1 MVRPTASA
9 AMSATRTASA
19 SSASIPRY
27 RNPALT
33 SRLPPPKLPLFR
45 SVVAHPPA
53 PWATQQQQPESATS
67 EALKK
72 DAKGKG
78 KGKADKVRE
87 RSRPDFR
94 ELGPGSAH
102 PACAI
107 VLEPSWQACC
117 RLAETTVRSRSQ
129 RSLAGRTSVTHPKKL
144 SPIATNKQA
153 RQYGPYTIPPICGHR
168 LLCIQAHS
176 LWVASDLD
184 LPLCGGCSPDPTAV
198 TPCATPDNAD
208 MVWFPSSRVQAEA
221 ATSSTSSSTPAPS
234 RPLVGPSQILYSTAP
249 RPLIPLTSSPF
260 NHKLW
265 NPPAPDSAHRG
276 VLEKDESG
284 RMARFEAMFG
294 DAFGTAETVGA
305 GEGDKSLM
313 EGDGTG
319 RALGQV
325 VGKEH
330 LQKAKRVK
338 PSKGRR

>member
-1 MVRPTASA
+1 
-9 AMSATRTASA
+9 MSATRTAAA
-19 SSASIPRY
+19 SSASSIPRY
-27 RNPALT
+27 RAPALT

-53 PWATQQQQPESATS
+53 PWATQQGPSAAQAQASESQQ
-67 EALKK
+67 K
-72 DAKGKG
+72 DVKG
-78 KGKADKVRE
+78 KGKAKGKADK
-87 RSRPDFR
+87 S
-94 ELGPGSAH
+94 S
-102 PACAI
+102 
-107 VLEPSWQACC
+107 
-117 RLAETTVRSRSQ
+117 TTS
-129 RSLAGRTSVTHPKKL
+129 
-144 SPIATNKQA
+144 
-153 RQYGPYTIPPICGHR
+153 
-168 LLCIQAHS
+168 
-176 LWVASDLD
+176 
-184 LPLCGGCSPDPTAV
+184 
-198 TPCATPDNAD
+198 
-208 MVWFPSSRVQAEA
+208 PSS
-221 ATSSTSSSTPAPS
+221 ATVEPS
-234 RPLVGPSQILYSTAP
+234 RPLVGPSQIIYSTAP

-313 EGDGTG
+313 EGDGSG

-338 PSKGRR
+338 PAKGRR

>member
-1 MVRPTASA
+1 MVRPTICVAL
-9 AMSATRTASA
+9 SATRAATASTA
-19 SSASIPRY
+19 PVPRY
-27 RNPALT
+27 RAPALA

-45 SVVAHPPA
+45 NVVAHPPA
-53 PWATQQQQPESATS
+53 PWAAQQQQQPE
-67 EALKK
+67 EQHQ
-72 DAKGKG
+72 DAKGKGKG
-78 KGKADKVRE
+78 KGKADK
-87 RSRPDFR
+87 
-94 ELGPGSAH
+94 
-102 PACAI
+102 
-107 VLEPSWQACC
+107 
-117 RLAETTVRSRSQ
+117 TT
-129 RSLAGRTSVTHPKKL
+129 A
-144 SPIATNKQA
+144 
-153 RQYGPYTIPPICGHR
+153 
-168 LLCIQAHS
+168 
-176 LWVASDLD
+176 
-184 LPLCGGCSPDPTAV
+184 
-198 TPCATPDNAD
+198 
-208 MVWFPSSRVQAEA
+208 
-221 ATSSTSSSTPAPS
+221 SSSTAGSTLPAG
-234 RPLVGPSQILYSTAP
+234 RPLVGPSQVIYSTAP

>member
-19 SSASIPRY
+19 SSASVPRY

-78 KGKADKVRE
+78 KGKADK
-87 RSRPDFR
+87 
-94 ELGPGSAH
+94 
-102 PACAI
+102 
-107 VLEPSWQACC
+107 
-117 RLAETTVRSRSQ
+117 
-129 RSLAGRTSVTHPKKL
+129 
-144 SPIATNKQA
+144 
-153 RQYGPYTIPPICGHR
+153 
-168 LLCIQAHS
+168 
-176 LWVASDLD
+176 
-184 LPLCGGCSPDPTAV
+184 
-198 TPCATPDNAD
+198 
-208 MVWFPSSRVQAEA
+208 AEA
-221 ATSSTSSSTPAPS
+221 ATSSASSSTPAPS